1 MVACGIGWFRILS
14 DYTDDDSFDQE
25 IMIKRI
31 FNPLSV
37 FPDPSDLEPARD
49 KMNWCL
55 VSEMWPKAAFEKRWP
70 GMVPNSVEVPQA
82 SGSGSGINWGSSDHV
97 RVAEFWKRTEVQR
110 TIAKLT
116 NGQVVDITDM
126 PKRQMEFLKS
136 QSMIAGTRPTKGYK
150 VKMTLVSGTDVLDE
164 VYVCPC
170 KWIPIIPVVG
180 AEIPLEQGV
189 YRHGLIRFQ
198 REPQQ
203 LHNYFMSIAAETL
216 GQQPKAPYMVTAKQI
231 AKYKSVWDR
240 ANKTATPYLPYEPDP
255 DVPGGAPT
263 KIPPPPLPTGLIQ
276 MAQMLSDDMKSTTGI
291 YDAALGNRSNE
302 TSGVAIGARVEQGN
316 QATYHFTDNLEHS
329 LEHAGRVILDMIP
342 KIYDTERTLRL
353 MGEDGTETEMEI
365 NKPAVSYAGEQ
376 MIYND
381 LTQMKLKSVRVIMGP
396 SYASRRQ
403 EAVSQL
409 TQLIQ
414 AMPQLGQISGDIIAR
429 NMDVEGAE
437 ELAQRAKALLP
448 PQLLHMEDPQAVAA
462 PPQDPMAEMQAQGQA
477 QAMQF
482 ELQSAE
488 ATASQQQAKA
498 EQEAAKVQ
506 GVHLDNA
513 LKLKKLREPTQQ
525 PQRPEFGRPAGR

>member
-1 MVACGIGWFRILS
+1 
-14 DYTDDDSFDQE
+14 
-25 IMIKRI
+25 
-31 FNPLSV
+31 
-37 FPDPSDLEPARD
+37 
-49 KMNWCL
+49 
-55 VSEMWPKAAFEKRWP
+55 
-70 GMVPNSVEVPQA
+70 
-82 SGSGSGINWGSSDHV
+82 
-97 RVAEFWKRTEVQR
+97 
-110 TIAKLT
+110 
-116 NGQVVDITDM
+116 
-126 PKRQMEFLKS
+126 
-136 QSMIAGTRPTKGYK
+136 
-150 VKMTLVSGTDVLDE
+150 
-164 VYVCPC
+164 
-170 KWIPIIPVVG
+170 
-180 AEIPLEQGV
+180 
-189 YRHGLIRFQ
+189 
-198 REPQQ
+198 
-203 LHNYFMSIAAETL
+203 
-216 GQQPKAPYMVTAKQI
+216 
-231 AKYKSVWDR
+231 
-240 ANKTATPYLPYEPDP
+240 
-255 DVPGGAPT
+255 
-263 KIPPPPLPTGLIQ
+263 
-276 MAQMLSDDMKSTTGI
+276 
-291 YDAALGNRSNE
+291 
-302 TSGVAIGARVEQGN
+302 
-316 QATYHFTDNLEHS
+316 
-329 LEHAGRVILDMIP
+329 
-342 KIYDTERTLRL
+342 
-353 MGEDGTETEMEI
+353 MEI